1 MFKHFLIFVSLYVI
15 LALVVGCS
23 SQVSV
28 KLSDSPANRSVK
40 ALSISDEALL
50 PKGDKKPSVSLGK
63 TLFEKY
69 CKSCDVAALV
79 NEKMIRSKTPMELFH
94 YVSGTGEHAKD
105 GLKDF
110 SELGE
115 MDRWHITF
123 YLRSFY
129 SKKPERAD
137 FDTLFGAN
145 CATCHGKRGHGDGPL
160 GHKLYPLPANFNQVA
175 RMYNRSDELLYK
187 RISEGIY
194 PTAMPAWQDI
204 PGMTDPAE
212 RWRFVDYV
220 RSFSYAK

>member
-1 MFKHFLIFVSLYVI
+1 MFKKSLLIVSAYIAVTLI
-15 LALVVGCS
+15 VGCS

-40 ALSISDEALL
+40 SLSLEDLALL

-63 TLFEKY
+63 ALFESH
-69 CKSCDVAALV
+69 CSSCSVPALIT
-79 NEKMIRSKTPMELFH
+79 EKMIRSKTPMELFH
-94 YVSGTGEHAKD
+94 FVSGEPMD
-105 GLKDF
+105 GQKHPNDF
-110 SELGE
+110 TKLGE
-115 MDRWHITF
+115 MDRWHIVF

-129 SKKPERAD
+129 SKSPGGLD
-137 FDTLFGAN
+137 FDTKFGAN

-160 GHKLYPLPANFNQVA
+160 AKKLFPVPANFNQLV
-175 RMYNRSDELLYK
+175 RMYNRSDELIFK

-220 RSFSYAK
+220 RSFSYVK